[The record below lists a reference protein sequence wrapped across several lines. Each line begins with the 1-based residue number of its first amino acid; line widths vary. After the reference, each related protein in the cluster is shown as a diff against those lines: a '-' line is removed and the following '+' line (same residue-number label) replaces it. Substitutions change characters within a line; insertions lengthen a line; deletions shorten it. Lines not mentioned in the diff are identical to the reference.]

1 MHEIRPRRLA
11 YNAPVDLLLTSTRSA
26 EARHFWFR
34 GFRRFVRPAVAEAAA
49 GRSRPRILDC
59 GCGTGANLRLLSEF
73 GRAFGV
79 DLNQV
84 GLGFARDDGAAVA
97 RADVARLPFLD
108 ASFDIVTSF
117 DVLYSLDDEAERKA
131 IAEMHRVLRPGGALV
146 VNVAAMPI
154 LRGNH
159 SILSREVRRYTAR
172 TLRAALSSAGFRVV
186 EVRYTNAVLFPIML
200 AVRLAQRAAGL
211 KPEEEATREI
221 TVPPAILN
229 NALAALLAAEAR
241 LPRWIRPPVGSS
253 LLGRA
258 VRD

>member
-1 MHEIRPRRLA
+1 MEIHPCRLD
-11 YNAPVDLLLTSTRSA
+11 YNAPVDLLLTSTHSA

-49 GRSRPRILDC
+49 GRSRPRLLDC
-59 GCGTGANLRLLSEF
+59 GCGTGANLRMLGEF
-73 GRAFGV
+73 GRTFGV

-84 GLGFARDDGAAVA
+84 GLAFARNDGAAVA
-97 RADVARLPFLD
+97 RADVTRLPFPD

-117 DVLYSLDDEAERKA
+117 DVIYSLDDEAEKRA
-131 IAEMHRVLRPGGALV
+131 VLEMHRVLRPGGALV
-146 VNVAAMPI
+146 VNVAAMPM

-186 EVRYTNAVLFPIML
+186 EVRYTNAVLFPITL
-200 AVRLAQRAAGL
+200 AVRLAQRAVGL
-211 KPEEEATREI
+211 KTEEEATGEI
-221 TVPPAILN
+221 TVPPAVVN
-229 NALAALLAAEAR
+229 SALAALLAAEAR

-258 VRD
+258 VRE